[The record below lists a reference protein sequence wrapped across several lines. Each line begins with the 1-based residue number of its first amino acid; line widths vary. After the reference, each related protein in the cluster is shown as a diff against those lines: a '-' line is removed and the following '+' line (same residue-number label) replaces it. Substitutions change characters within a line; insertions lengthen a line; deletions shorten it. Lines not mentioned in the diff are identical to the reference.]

1 VTEVTALSL
10 VVRRRISA
18 SPARLFAAWTT
29 PAQLEAW
36 WGPRGVRCTGAEV
49 DPRVGGRYRIGNVL
63 PDGREVFIAGE
74 FLVFDPPN
82 ELVYTW
88 RLLPGGEPERVTV
101 RFEPR
106 GGETE
111 VVVVHERI
119 GAERVRDEHAVGWE
133 ACLEGLRA
141 FAENAR
147 GPSPGGPEPHTEEE
161 S

>member
-1 VTEVTALSL
+1 MSGAGTLSL
-10 VVRRRISA
+10 VVRRRIPA

-29 PAQLEAW
+29 SAQLAAW

-49 DPRVGGRYRIGNVL
+49 DPRVGGRYRIGNEL
-63 PDGREVFIAGE
+63 PDGREVIILGE

-88 RLLPGGEPERVTV
+88 HLEPTGGEPERVTV

-106 GGETE
+106 GAETE

-119 GAERVRDEHAVGWE
+119 GAPRARDEHAAGWE
-133 ACLEGLRA
+133 GCLDGLLA
-141 FAENAR
+141 FATAP
-147 GPSPGGPEPHTEEE
+147 GP
-161 S
+161 

>member
-1 VTEVTALSL
+1 MTDVGALSL
-10 VVRRRISA
+10 VVRRRIPA

-36 WGPRGVRCTGAEV
+36 WGPRGVRCTRAEV
-49 DPRVGGRYRIGNVL
+49 DPRVGGGYRIGNEL
-63 PDGREVFIAGE
+63 PDGREVFIVGE

-88 RLLPGGEPERVTV
+88 RLEPGGGDPERVTV

-106 GGETE
+106 GAETE

-119 GAERVRDEHAVGWE
+119 GSARARDEHAEGWE
-133 ACLEGLRA
+133 GCLDGLLA
-141 FAENAR
+141 FATAR
-147 GPSPGGPEPHTEEE
+147 PESKLAVP
-161 S
+161 